1 MGGEVEYHVPK
12 ISELIR
18 YDSGYDICND
28 SGHDSRHCGFN
39 ETKEHPAWDAP

>member
-1 MGGEVEYHVPK
+1 MGGEVWHYTPK

-18 YDSGYDICND
+18 YDSGYDICID
-28 SGHDSRHCGFN
+28 SGHGSRHCGFN

>member
-1 MGGEVEYHVPK
+1 MGGGVEYYAPK

-18 YDSGYDICND
+18 YDSGYDIYND
-28 SGHDSRHCGFN
+28 SRHGSRHCGFN